1 MIDLNEIFQDV
12 KTEKIGQLLNE
23 TKESKRCLWYLIC
36 ALDGMKD
43 DQIIELA
50 GFTIPQI
57 QAARSKYL
65 MKKYQ
70 GNSPLYQEVM
80 TLKDEVNEIAK
91 ESREIRTS
99 FENTVDQAVKEQIDK
114 SNKLIDAKEEMIV
127 MLKYQN
133 VELQHQVEQLQKE
146 TERLEGQLKEKDKVN
161 MVETKQQLQDTEKED
176 IVPKIELEKIQ
187 MEEVR
192 EGIGKRFRKYFS
204 IVPNTKKFI
213 ETYLK
218 NEKLS
223 DDQKEYLLSCL
234 ESGMSLKEIEAF
246 FSEDLSVDY
255 MKRLNKLIQNRRDK
269 V

>member
-43 DQIIELA
+43 VQIIELA

-99 FENTVDQAVKEQIDK
+99 LIKLLK
-114 SNKLIDAKEEMIV
+114 SKLINQI
-127 MLKYQN
+127 
-133 VELQHQVEQLQKE
+133 
-146 TERLEGQLKEKDKVN
+146 
-161 MVETKQQLQDTEKED
+161 
-176 IVPKIELEKIQ
+176 
-187 MEEVR
+187 
-192 EGIGKRFRKYFS
+192 
-204 IVPNTKKFI
+204 
-213 ETYLK
+213 
-218 NEKLS
+218 
-223 DDQKEYLLSCL
+223 
-234 ESGMSLKEIEAF
+234 SL
-246 FSEDLSVDY
+246 
-255 MKRLNKLIQNRRDK
+255 
-269 V
+269 

>member
-1 MIDLNEIFQDV
+1 MKLQ
-12 KTEKIGQLLNE
+12 KKAEKFEHL
-23 TKESKRCLWYLIC
+23 
-36 ALDGMKD
+36 
-43 DQIIELA
+43 
-50 GFTIPQI
+50 
-57 QAARSKYL
+57 
-65 MKKYQ
+65 
-70 GNSPLYQEVM
+70 
-80 TLKDEVNEIAK
+80 
-91 ESREIRTS
+91 

-146 TERLEGQLKEKDKVN
+146 TERLEGQLKEKDEVN

>member
-1 MIDLNEIFQDV
+1 M
-12 KTEKIGQLLNE
+12 
-23 TKESKRCLWYLIC
+23 
-36 ALDGMKD
+36 
-43 DQIIELA
+43 
-50 GFTIPQI
+50 
-57 QAARSKYL
+57 
-65 MKKYQ
+65 
-70 GNSPLYQEVM
+70 
-80 TLKDEVNEIAK
+80 
-91 ESREIRTS
+91 
-99 FENTVDQAVKEQIDK
+99 
-114 SNKLIDAKEEMIV
+114 
-127 MLKYQN
+127 
-133 VELQHQVEQLQKE
+133 
-146 TERLEGQLKEKDKVN
+146 
-161 MVETKQQLQDTEKED
+161 
-176 IVPKIELEKIQ
+176 PKIELEKIQ